1 MIEEI
6 NNKKESSE
14 HSDDIEKLEPVNHRD
29 FSIYTLNR
37 KLFDI
42 SKKRVSRT
50 PDKKDND
57 IIHINTA
64 KLIHNSLDDIQI
76 RIIGHSR
83 TYKLYESR
91 DKIFSYPVTLL
102 SSSTVSTILMSISV
116 SGPGVIIIKYISL
129 TLAIMAFLFSIT
141 RDYLKFSHIA
151 QSHNMSSK
159 LYTTLLRTME
169 MRLIKNNSIEE
180 QKNIFQDLIEQVSII
195 ETYEISIPY
204 DIDNDIR
211 NNYALLHV

>member
-6 NNKKESSE
+6 NNKKEGSE
-14 HSDDIEKLEPVNHRD
+14 HSEDNEKSEPIHRD

-64 KLIHNSLDDIQI
+64 KLIHNTLDDIQI

-83 TYKLYESR
+83 TSKIYENR

-129 TLAIMAFLFSIT
+129 SLAIMAFLFSIT

-159 LYTTLLRTME
+159 LYTTLLRTIE
-169 MRLIKNNSIEE
+169 MRLIKNNSVEE

-204 DIDNDIR
+204 EIDTDIR
-211 NNYALLHV
+211 NNYALMHV